1 MRIVNQRDFQSDQYL
16 KALNIKVDT
25 NEMLEV
31 NGKLIFY
38 FRYVFYFS

>member
-1 MRIVNQRDFQSDQYL
+1 MKIVNQRDFQSDQYL

-38 FRYVFYFS
+38 FSYVFYFL